1 LAEQTDGRYEGRG
14 EARAAMHTLIHMLA
28 RGLAL
33 IGGFTL
39 VMLIAIT
46 VISILG
52 RTGATLAYNGFVER
66 NLGVLAEALIASGIG
81 PVNGD
86 FEMVEIGIAFAI
98 FCFLPW
104 CQLTSGHATVDL
116 FTAALP
122 GRANRFLIFFWEV
135 VLALVI
141 ILIAW
146 RLGVGMSDKMRY
158 GETTFLLQLPVW
170 YGFAASFAASIAAAV
185 VAIYVAGVRGA
196 EFWTG
201 KDLLAEL
208 RGARG

>member
-1 LAEQTDGRYEGRG
+1 
-14 EARAAMHTLIHMLA
+14 MHKLIHMLA

-33 IGGFTL
+33 IGGIVL
-39 VMLIAIT
+39 VALIAIT
-46 VISILG
+46 AISILG
-52 RTGATLAYNGFVER
+52 RAGATVAYNEFVES
-66 NLGVLAEALIASGIG
+66 NLGFLAEALIASGIG

-86 FEMVEIGIAFAI
+86 FELVEIGIAFAI

-104 CQLTSGHATVDL
+104 CQLTGGHATVDL
-116 FTAALP
+116 FTSALP
-122 GRANRFLIFFWEV
+122 ARVNRFLIFFWEV
-135 VLALVI
+135 VLSLAI

-170 YGFAASFAASIAAAV
+170 YGFAASFAASIAASLIAV
-185 VAIYVAGVRGA
+185 YVAAMRGA

-201 KDLLAEL
+201 RDLLADS
-208 RGARG
+208 RGAGA